1 VGIPQV
7 IGGGPHALQ
16 TWSHGHGSAIYDHLR
31 RRHIRWMVMA
41 HHVSHYERH
50 FHLQTMHFQFG
61 VIKAI
66 CNLR

>member
-1 VGIPQV
+1 MWAYHKFLVVGPMRYK
-7 IGGGPHALQ
+7 
-16 TWSHGHGSAIYDHLR
+16 HGHGSAIYDHLQ

-41 HHVSHYERH
+41 HHVSHYEKH